1 MLKYLNH
8 RIEYLCAR
16 NYTLLM
22 HYQPFFL
29 LLPAIVGF
37 VWLAYYTVFRP
48 RNDYFRKL
56 KRLLAV
62 LSCFFLFAFL
72 SSYTDRRMLLHFVLF
87 EQVCALALVP
97 SLISLAEE
105 FGSPKSRGLYFRLCC
120 MVPLI
125 HLVVG
130 IETVFVAGFETSLG
144 IYLESLSFNGPMF
157 PYLNDNAQI
166 VFYACYTY
174 VFKTFLLLGFLLF
187 AIKIMTCAISGTCSI
202 GDVSGFL
209 FKGRKSPVAP
219 VLYFLSL
226 IGFLIIIPA
235 IVVGKDSYSSYI
247 LLTAVA
253 CLVLAYV
260 VMMISL
266 IGVGG
271 PVQIQS
277 IKGILV
283 SARKKH

>member
-1 MLKYLNH
+1 
-8 RIEYLCAR
+8 
-16 NYTLLM
+16 M
-22 HYQPFFL
+22 HYQPLFL
-29 LLPAIVGF
+29 LFPAIVGF
-37 VWLAYYTVFRP
+37 AWLVFYTFSKP

-62 LSCFFLFAFL
+62 LSFFFLFAFL
-72 SSYTDRRMLLHFVLF
+72 SSYTEKRMLLHFVLF

-105 FGSPKSRGLYFRLCC
+105 FGSSKSRGVYFRLCC
-120 MVPLI
+120 MIPLI

-144 IYLESLSFNGPMF
+144 IYLESISFNGPMF
-157 PYLNDNAQI
+157 PYLNDNAQM
-166 VFYACYTY
+166 VFYASYTY
-174 VFKTFLLLGFLLF
+174 VFKTLLLFGFLLF
-187 AIKIMTCAISGTCSI
+187 AIKIMTCAISGTCSVS
-202 GDVSGFL
+202 DVAGFL

-235 IVVGKDSYSSYI
+235 IVVGKDSYSDLV

-260 VMMISL
+260 VMMIAL
-266 IGVGG
+266 IGMGG
-271 PVQIQS
+271 PVQVQS

-283 SARKKH
+283 SVRKNH

>member
-1 MLKYLNH
+1 
-8 RIEYLCAR
+8 
-16 NYTLLM
+16 M
-22 HYQPFFL
+22 HYQPIFL

-37 VWLAYYTVFRP
+37 IWLVYYAVSKP

-56 KRLLAV
+56 KRYLAV
-62 LSCFFLFAFL
+62 SSFFFLFAFL
-72 SSYTDRRMLLHFVLF
+72 SSYTDKRLLLHFVLF

-105 FGSPKSRGLYFRLCC
+105 FGSPNSRGGYFRLCC
-120 MVPLI
+120 MIPLI

-130 IETVFVAGFETSLG
+130 IETVFAAGFETSLG

-174 VFKTFLLLGFLLF
+174 VFKTYLLLGFLLF
-187 AIKIMTCAISGTCSI
+187 AINIMTCAISGTFSI
-202 GDVSGFL
+202 SDVAGFL

-226 IGFLIIIPA
+226 IGFLILIPA
-235 IVVGKDSYSSYI
+235 IVAGKDGYSDSF

-260 VMMISL
+260 VMMIAL

-271 PVQIQS
+271 PVQVQS
-277 IKGILV
+277 IRGILV
-283 SARKKH
+283 SARKNH